1 MAHVHPP
8 HYAHF
13 GPPRVAHFDPP
24 KVVYYARFLHT
35 KRTKALKWLKIGDVW
50 GIGSRYA
57 KMLQLQNV
65 RTALDFIELPDDFV
79 RDSMTVVGLRL
90 KHDLMGKPSIQ
101 IEEVQNKKGIACTR
115 SFHKDY
121 TEFSELHERIAT
133 FASVC
138 GRKLRRQGSDC
149 NLVQVFVRTN
159 PFKEH
164 LPQYGRSVCI
174 KLPYPTNSTLELT
187 KHAVRG
193 LKMIFKKGYHYKKAG
208 IMVMALTPS
217 ASKQLN
223 VFQNSDPRHL
233 PLMKAI
239 DRINLLS
246 GFNVVKLGSQ
256 DLKREWKMNRNQ
268 LSPRYTS
275 KFDDIITV
283 NAHYPK
289 EETET

>member
-1 MAHVHPP
+1 
-8 HYAHF
+8 
-13 GPPRVAHFDPP
+13 
-24 KVVYYARFLHT
+24 
-35 KRTKALKWLKIGDVW
+35 
-50 GIGSRYA
+50 
-57 KMLQLQNV
+57 
-65 RTALDFIELPDDFV
+65 
-79 RDSMTVVGLRL
+79 
-90 KHDLMGKPSIQ
+90 
-101 IEEVQNKKGIACTR
+101 
-115 SFHKDY
+115 
-121 TEFSELHERIAT
+121 
-133 FASVC
+133 
-138 GRKLRRQGSDC
+138 
-149 NLVQVFVRTN
+149 
-159 PFKEH
+159 
-164 LPQYGRSVCI
+164 
-174 KLPYPTNSTLELT
+174 
-187 KHAVRG
+187 
-193 LKMIFKKGYHYKKAG
+193 
-208 IMVMALTPS
+208 MVMALTPS